1 MDAYLGEL
9 AGLGTSLFWSFSS
22 VLFTLSGRRVGPA
35 VVNRVRLLMAVVM
48 VSLLHLAVEG
58 SLLPLDAG
66 LERWGWM
73 GLSGLIGFV
82 IGDAMLFQAFVM
94 IGPRLSMLLM
104 ALAPVM
110 GALLAWPLLG
120 ERLTASEIA
129 GILLALSGVTWV
141 VLDRSSSSKAGLP
154 DMPPRFYALG
164 VLFGLG
170 GALGQAGGLIASK
183 AGLEDGFPALS
194 GNVMRLIISTV
205 VIWGLAAASGR
216 VRSNFTALREH
227 PRAIALL
234 AAAAIFGPVV
244 GVWLSL
250 VAVQN
255 APVGIASTLMSFPP
269 IILLPIGHF
278 LFKEHITWR
287 AVVGTALA
295 IAGTA
300 VIFLGT

>member
-1 MDAYLGEL
+1 VDAYLGEL
-9 AGLGTSLFWSFSS
+9 AGLGTSLFWSVSS
-22 VLFTLSGRRVGPA
+22 VLFTLSGRRVGAA
-35 VVNRVRLLMAVVM
+35 VVNRVRLLLAVVM
-48 VSLLHLAVEG
+48 VSLLHLAIEG

-120 ERLTASEIA
+120 ERLAASEIA

-141 VLDRSSSSKAGLP
+141 VLDRSSSGKAGLP

-170 GALGQAGGLIASK
+170 GALGQSGGLIASK
-183 AGLEDGFPALS
+183 VGLEGGFPALS
-194 GNVMRLIISTV
+194 GNVMRLVVSTIA
-205 VIWGLAAASGR
+205 IWGLAAASGR

-227 PRAIALL
+227 PRAIMLL
-234 AAAAIFGPVV
+234 TTAAIFGPVV

-269 IILLPIGHF
+269 IILLPVGHF

-300 VIFLGT
+300 VIFLST